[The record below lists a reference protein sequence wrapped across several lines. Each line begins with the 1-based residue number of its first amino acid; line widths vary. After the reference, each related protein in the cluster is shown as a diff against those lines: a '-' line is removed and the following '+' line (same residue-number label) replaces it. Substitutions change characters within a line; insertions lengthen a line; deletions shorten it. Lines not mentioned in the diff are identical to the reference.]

1 MNAMSIIDEAILEQ
15 LLVDLGEDR
24 FNHSLRVVEE
34 AERLA
39 SKYNIDREKAVTAA
53 LLHDCAK
60 FSDKKKILKMANY
73 FDIIISDIMI
83 HNKQLIHGPLGAKMA
98 QDKYKVYDVDILNAI
113 EFHTTGRKDMS
124 KLEKLIYI
132 ADYIEPGRKFP
143 GVNQVRRLAYVDL
156 DRSIL
161 LAMDETI
168 VFLVKNNRLIS
179 PYTIEARNQLEINLN
194 YKEVWN
200 ERS

>member
-1 MNAMSIIDEAILEQ
+1 MSIIDEAILEQ

>member
-1 MNAMSIIDEAILEQ
+1 MSIIDEAILEQ

-132 ADYIEPGRKFP
+132 ADYIEAGRKFP

>member
-1 MNAMSIIDEAILEQ
+1 MSIIDEAILEQ

-200 ERS
+200 ERSW